1 MRLTRRAVLGGG
13 LAAALRLP
21 ARAAEDFTLEATPL
35 GYNGA
40 SPGPVLRGAVGR
52 RLHVRL
58 VNRLAEPTSL
68 YWPGLG
74 GGFPGLGGEALAP
87 GAMREIDFA
96 AFEPGFHLYAPYGP
110 QSEAGLFGAI
120 VIDEAAPT
128 TVDLDAVAVF
138 SGADAASCRVNGGAG
153 PLKLTAPPSG
163 RVRLRLANASP
174 DLALTMKA
182 SGATVHI
189 VAIDGKPSELF
200 EPRGGEFP
208 ICPSGRF
215 ELMFD
220 LTEAVV
226 ELSLGDRTAVR
237 IEPQGARVA
246 DKPAIAALPAD
257 ASLPQEIALERAL
270 RVSVAISGSAD
281 RGYAINGVGGAG
293 WPGTPLFS
301 CKRGAPVSLTLV
313 NKTDAAQTL
322 RLEGHSARLLHAL
335 DDGWDPYW
343 RDAMLIAPGKTLH
356 AAFVA
361 DAPGKWPLASA
372 SPGARA
378 KGLKA
383 WFQVL

>member
-1 MRLTRRAVLGGG
+1 
-13 LAAALRLP
+13 LRLQ
-21 ARAAEDFTLEATPL
+21 ARAAEDYTLEATPL

-40 SPGPVLRGAVGR
+40 SPGPLLRGAVGR

-58 VNRLAEPTSL
+58 VNGRAEPTSL
-68 YWPGLG
+68 YWPGLS
-74 GGFPGLGGEALAP
+74 GGFPGLGGATLAP
-87 GAMREIDFA
+87 GERRDFDFA
-96 AFEPGFHLYAPYGP
+96 PATPGFHLYAPYGP
-110 QSEAGLFGAI
+110 QSAAGLFGAI
-120 VIDEAAPT
+120 VIDEAAPPV
-128 TVDLDAVAVF
+128 VDF
-138 SGADAASCRVNGGAG
+138 DAAVVFFGANSASWRVNGGTG
-153 PLKLTAPPSG
+153 PLKLTAPPGG

-174 DLALTMKA
+174 DFALALKA
-182 SGATVHI
+182 SGATVRI
-189 VAIDGKPSELF
+189 VAIDGRPSELF

-293 WPGTPLFS
+293 WPEKPLFS
-301 CKRGAPVSLTLV
+301 CKHGAPVSLTLV